1 MSAPMQGQRGTSSSL
16 AAGFE
21 FEHGS
26 SSSSA
31 AVDQQLC
38 WNNMLNQADSRVVDY
53 IPPPN
58 NNITFL
64 TSIGHD
70 LPNLA
75 NWGPGGPS
83 SSDMHPEIGS
93 NERKTEHSWPA
104 SVSAYGGPGPLLE
117 DRRFEQLGSV
127 RPLDN
132 VSMNPLVI
140 HSSSSSSMPPNL
152 NVPAGFVGHGSESS
166 PLLECPN
173 LYKPSRS
180 GAPWLPAGNSS
191 DPFMVASSSGAGN
204 FGQDN
209 DGRPGSL
216 LDGRRIPCKRKSF
229 EGHIGPSSNVGSS
242 SYLQNVETNALPNL
256 LIGRNFDATTVSSS
270 VPEQADPRS
279 GLGLRGAS
287 SRSLPDLSVAGS
299 AENMQRNFGV
309 RVNALGQNMPTPPI
323 SYSAGTANGVFNHG
337 FASNQP
343 SSRLLT
349 IDPSL
354 DLRPIPV
361 ASDTNVQHQ
370 TSVLPV
376 PTLPPSGSSI
386 RWSRALVSRASGS
399 SSAVLSGNRDA
410 GLHDESSSSSNGRN
424 ILEQSMFVP
433 SSESGNSV
441 PNPSVRRSA
450 GGSSGIPVNI
460 ASSSRSGPSS
470 SRQSSHGHWAPHH
483 NRHPQCP
490 QRVSEIVRRSLMSS
504 MGSEPEG
511 QSSYAARGSGPPAS
525 SPEILLSSRSGFQGQ
540 AIPSRSTHWTERQGD
555 GAVGFPHPMRS
566 LAAANEGRRRLVSEV
581 RNVLDLMRRS
591 EGLRIEDYM
600 LLEQSVFFGMADIHD
615 RHRDMRLDVD
625 NMSYE
630 ELLALEERI
639 GNVSTGLNEETI
651 STHLKQQKYAIPVN
665 SDNEVEPCCICQE
678 NYNTGEDLGTLECG
692 HDFHRACIKQWLMHK
707 NLCPICK
714 TTGLNT

>member
-1 MSAPMQGQRGTSSSL
+1 MSTPMQGQRGTSSSL
-16 AAGFE
+16 SAGFE

-53 IPPPN
+53 IPPPS

-64 TSIGHD
+64 TSIGHE

-83 SSDMHPEIGS
+83 SSDMHPEMG

-104 SVSAYGGPGPLLE
+104 SVSSYGGPGPLLE
-117 DRRFEQLGSV
+117 DRRYEQPGSV
-127 RPLDN
+127 RTVDN

-152 NVPAGFVGHGSESS
+152 NVPTGFVGHGSESS

-180 GAPWLPAGNSS
+180 GAQWLPAGNSS
-191 DPFMVASSSGAGN
+191 DPFTVASSSGTGN
-204 FGQDN
+204 FGEDN
-209 DGRPGSL
+209 DVRPGSL

-229 EGHIGPSSNVGSS
+229 EGHIGQSSNVGSS
-242 SYLQNVETNALPNL
+242 SYSQNLETNASPNL
-256 LIGRNFDATTVSSS
+256 LIGRNYDGTTVSSS
-270 VPEQADPRS
+270 FPEQADPRS
-279 GLGLRGAS
+279 GLGLRGAG

-299 AENMQRNFGV
+299 TENMQRNFRV
-309 RVNALGQNMPTPPI
+309 RGNALGQNMPNPPI
-323 SYSAGTANGVFNHG
+323 SYSAGTGNGVFNPG
-337 FASNQP
+337 FMSNQP

-354 DLRPIPV
+354 DLRPITV
-361 ASDTNVQHQ
+361 ASDANGQHQ
-370 TSVLPV
+370 TSVPPV
-376 PTLPPSGSSI
+376 PTLPPSGPSI
-386 RWSRALVSRASGS
+386 RWNRALVSRASGS

-410 GLHDESSSSSNGRN
+410 GSHDESNSSSNGRN
-424 ILEQSMFVP
+424 ILEHSMFVP
-433 SSESGNSV
+433 SSDLGNSV

-450 GGSSGIPVNI
+450 GGSSGIPLNT
-460 ASSSRSGPSS
+460 ASSSRGSASS
-470 SRQSSHGHWAPHH
+470 SRQSSHGHWAPHY
-483 NRHPQCP
+483 NRHPQYP
-490 QRVSEIVRRSLMSS
+490 RRLSEYVRRSLMSS

-511 QSSYAARGSGPPAS
+511 QSSYAAVGSGPPAS
-525 SPEILLSSRSGFQGQ
+525 SQDILLSSRSGYQGQ
-540 AIPSRSTHWTERQGD
+540 AIPSRSTIWTERQGD
-555 GAVGFPHPMRS
+555 GAVGFPYPMRS
-566 LAAANEGRRRLVSEV
+566 LAAASEGRRRLVSEV

-625 NMSYE
+625 NMTYE
-630 ELLALEERI
+630 ELLALEEHI
-639 GNVSTGLNEETI
+639 GNVNTGLNEEII
-651 STHLKQQKYAIPVN
+651 STRMKQRKCAIPVD

-678 NYNTGEDLGTLECG
+678 EYNTGDDLGTLECG
-692 HDFHRACIKQWLMHK
+692 HDFHRDCIKQWLMHK